1 MCTGGLVTVTTI
13 VLSGSENWWRSMK
26 LWAMSLLMR
35 REALGFLSEGAK
47 KAE

>member
-1 MCTGGLVTVTTI
+1 MWIGGLVTVTTI

-35 REALGFLSEGAK
+35 REVLGYLFEGAK